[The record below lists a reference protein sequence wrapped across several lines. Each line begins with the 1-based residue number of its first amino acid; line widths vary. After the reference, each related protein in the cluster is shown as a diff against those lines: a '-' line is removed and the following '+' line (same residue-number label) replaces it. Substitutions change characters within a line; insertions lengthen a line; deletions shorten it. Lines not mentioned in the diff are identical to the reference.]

1 MNQLTSAG
9 EASNSNSVVSDT
21 CSVTGFSSERLDYD
35 LGKVLL
41 ETIIFERIDQIQQ
54 QHGIDQAS
62 AFNELFLN
70 PNRGEIEIVQMAAEE
85 LKDPSAFTMADFLP
99 LFANTLVKQQMR
111 HQRNYQAIEELKS
124 RRKKLLDQFL
134 NLEQQSPTGESY
146 EEIRH
151 P

>member
-9 EASNSNSVVSDT
+9 DASASNSIVSDT
-21 CSVTGFSSERLDYD
+21 CSVTGFSCEKLDYD

-41 ETIIFERIDQIQQ
+41 ETIIFEKIDQIQQ
-54 QHGIDQAS
+54 QQGIDQAS

-70 PNRGEIEIVQMAAEE
+70 RGEIEIVQMASEE

-111 HQRNYQAIEELKS
+111 H
-124 RRKKLLDQFL
+124 
-134 NLEQQSPTGESY
+134 
-146 EEIRH
+146 
-151 P
+151 